1 MKKVFIILSSAAFI
15 FGLLN
20 CANTPT
26 ANNSDLSNANSQVNA
41 APTAETNE
49 IANVK
54 AKKTPLPVFTDA
66 NQAMAEGDKLFDA
79 SENEK
84 AIEAFKQA
92 VKLNPDLAEAYF
104 KLGIT

>member
-66 NQAMAEGDKLFDA
+66 NQAMAKATNFSTQAKTKKQLKL
-79 SENEK
+79 SSK
-84 AIEAFKQA
+84 P
-92 VKLNPDLAEAYF
+92 LN
-104 KLGIT
+104 